1 MSWFVI
7 FYLARF
13 FSYLARC
20 ANNLCGKRIDR
31 VIKETH
37 AASKG
42 NLIRKT

>member
-1 MSWFVI
+1 MSW
-7 FYLARF
+7 F

-20 ANNLCGKRIDR
+20 ANNLCGKRIDK

-42 NLIRKT
+42 NCFGKHDQWL